1 MSNPYAPPDP
11 ASRPPEQ
18 RDHTGPDERGPDD
31 AGPGDRGP
39 GATDDPG
46 RPGRSGRPERPRP
59 TPEQLA
65 SVSRSVLH
73 FGLFMLAAVLTM
85 QVDLPWQLMS
95 LAFAIGAVVVGV
107 RALVRVFKEQI
118 RGGLVVLLVFG
129 LMLSGLL
136 VVTTLGSLAVW
147 NEQVE
152 RQQCLRSAITV
163 SAQDRCERLYQEA
176 VEERFG
182 TIPGG

>member
-11 ASRPPEQ
+11 ASRPPKQGE
-18 RDHTGPDERGPDD
+18 HTGPDEPSPADG
-31 AGPGDRGP
+31 GPGP
-39 GATDDPG
+39 GKAPG
-46 RPGRSGRPERPRP
+46 RQGRAGRPERPKP

-85 QVDLPWQLMS
+85 QVDLPWHLMS

-118 RGGLVVLLVFG
+118 RGGIVVLLVFG
-129 LMLSGLL
+129 LMLSGML
-136 VVTTLGSLAVW
+136 VVTTLSSLAVW
-147 NEQVE
+147 NEQME
-152 RQQCLRSAITV
+152 RQECLRSAITV
-163 SAQDRCERLYQEA
+163 SAQDRCERIYQEA
-176 VEERFG
+176 IEERFG